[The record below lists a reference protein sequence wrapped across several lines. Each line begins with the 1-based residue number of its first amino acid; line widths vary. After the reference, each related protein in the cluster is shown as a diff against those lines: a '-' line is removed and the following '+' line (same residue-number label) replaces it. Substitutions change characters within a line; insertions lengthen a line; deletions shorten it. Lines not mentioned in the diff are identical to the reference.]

1 MKQKTSKT
9 FVSILAL
16 AGLVSACGGG
26 DPLYNQF
33 TSEAGKLITKDVGH
47 ATVHNLRVM
56 TDQDYYQRSVA
67 QEFSKKVPDMINFDL
82 NSAELD
88 ATAKRILDA
97 QARWIKKFPE
107 LRYRVYGH
115 TDLTGPAAH
124 NKALGLRRAQAV
136 VRYFET
142 LGISRSSIESVISY
156 GEERPIIQTTDP
168 ERRNRRT
175 VTEVSGYIKSQKRV
189 FDGQYAVGAYRKY
202 VGSGR

>member
-47 ATVHNLRVM
+47 ATVHNMRVM

-88 ATAKRILDA
+88 ATAKSVFWMHR
-97 QARWIKKFPE
+97 
-107 LRYRVYGH
+107 
-115 TDLTGPAAH
+115 PA
-124 NKALGLRRAQAV
+124 GLRNSLNCDIA
-136 VRYFET
+136 FM
-142 LGISRSSIESVISY
+142 VI
-156 GEERPIIQTTDP
+156 PI
-168 ERRNRRT
+168 
-175 VTEVSGYIKSQKRV
+175 
-189 FDGQYAVGAYRKY
+189 
-202 VGSGR
+202 